1 MIITKIQINNWYS
14 FKDCVLDLSYPR
26 KIVDSSIPF
35 EYLDAFENIRFK
47 RVIILSGAN
56 ATGKTSFAKI
66 LLAIR
71 GFISSGEL
79 SSYFY
84 QGFNKNQESLKFLIE
99 FIDRDSD
106 PERIDCSAQDLNVK
120 NYDFYHQLEVLVT
133 KHSIEQH
140 KLIFN
145 FCYKSA
151 EIKKSDSIESL
162 RVFLSGLDND
172 SISKKTRKTTYLNS
186 MNEAY
191 GTKEYRENLF
201 NFNNL
206 NFTKHWNF
214 LYNENN
220 DDIVLNSKV
229 KLNKDILEAVLK
241 TFDPSIKKV
250 EYAYQKDN
258 PEEPNGFFANFYNGN
273 KIYISNEGAI
283 TDERHLLSLGTY
295 ESIKIANF
303 VSTVLSTQSKRGCTF
318 FLDEGMSHVQSE
330 IERTI
335 VNLIIQKM
343 NRYSQFF
350 YTTHNYDVLD
360 MNLPI
365 HSYLFIRKD
374 EEFNSYFIR
383 AEDTFKK
390 NDRSIVNY
398 IKNDVLRTL
407 PNTSLLDDI
416 LMQD

>member
-1 MIITKIQINNWYS
+1 MIITKIKLSNWYS
-14 FKDCVLDLSYPR
+14 FKDCTLDLSYPR
-26 KIVDSSIPF
+26 KIVDSNIPF

-47 RVIILSGAN
+47 RVVILSGAN

-71 GFISSGEL
+71 SFISSGEL
-79 SSYFY
+79 NRYFSE
-84 QGFNKNQESLKFLIE
+84 GMNKNENSLAFTVE
-99 FIDRDSD
+99 FIDQNPT
-106 PERIDCSAQDLNVK
+106 PENIDCSNLDPNFK
-120 NYDFYHQLEVLVT
+120 NYDFYHQLNVKVQ
-133 KHSIEQH
+133 KYNNVSQMPF
-140 KLIFN
+140 FN
-145 FCYKSA
+145 FCYKA
-151 EIKKSDSIESL
+151 VEIKKSDSIESL
-162 RVFLSGLDND
+162 RGLLELVDEDYLSKKSRKTIYINSLDN
-172 SISKKTRKTTYLNS
+172 
-186 MNEAY
+186 EY
-191 GTKEYRENLF
+191 GSKEYIEKLFAFKNLK
-201 NFNNL
+201 L
-206 NFTKHWNF
+206 TKHWNF
-214 LYNENN
+214 LYNDHS
-220 DDIVLNSKV
+220 DDTVLNSKV
-229 KLNKDILEAVLK
+229 LLNKDILQAVLK
-241 TFDPSIKKV
+241 TFDPSV
-250 EYAYQKDN
+250 ENVEDAYQKNKPD
-258 PEEPNGFFANFYNGN
+258 EPNGFFVNFYNGN
-273 KIYISNEGAI
+273 KIYISSEGAV
-283 TDERHLLSLGTY
+283 TDEKHLFSLGTY

-303 VSTVLSTQSKRGCTF
+303 ISIVLSTQGRRGCTF

-374 EEFNSYFIR
+374 EEYNSYFIR
-383 AEDTFKK
+383 PEDTFKK

-407 PNTSLLDDI
+407 PDTSLLENI

>member
-1 MIITKIQINNWYS
+1 MIITKLVLNNWYS
-14 FKDCVLDLSYPR
+14 FKDCSLDLSYPR
-26 KIVDSSIPF
+26 KIVDSNIPY

-47 RVIILSGAN
+47 RAIILSGAN

-71 GFISSGEL
+71 GFISNGEL

-84 QGFNKNQESLKFLIE
+84 QGFNKNEDSLSFIIE
-99 FIDRDSD
+99 FIDQNSD
-106 PERIDCSAQDLNVK
+106 PEQIDCNPQDTPIK
-120 NYDFYHQLEVLVT
+120 NYDFYHQLEVKVRKNQL
-133 KHSIEQH
+133 EQQ

-145 FCYKSA
+145 FCYKA
-151 EIKKSDSIESL
+151 VEIKKSDSIESL
-162 RVFLSGLDND
+162 RVLLASLDEENL
-172 SISKKTRKTTYLNS
+172 SKKARKSIYLDSLNDT
-186 MNEAY
+186 Y
-191 GTKEYRENLF
+191 GTKDYIENLF
-201 NFNNL
+201 NFKNL
-206 NFTKHWNF
+206 KFTSHWNF
-214 LYNENN
+214 LYNDHN
-220 DDIVLNSKV
+220 DAIVLNSKAR
-229 KLNKDILEAVLK
+229 LNKDILEAILK
-241 TFDPSIKKV
+241 TFDPSIEKV
-250 EYAYQKDN
+250 EDAYQKDK
-258 PEEPNGFFANFYNGN
+258 PDEPNGFFVNFHNGN
-273 KIYISNEGAI
+273 KIYISNEGAV
-283 TDERHLLSLGTY
+283 TDEKHLLSLGTY
-295 ESIKIANF
+295 ESLKIANF
-303 VSTVLSTQSKRGCTF
+303 VSIVLSTQNKRGCTF

-374 EEFNSYFIR
+374 EDFNSYFIR
-383 AEDTFKK
+383 AEETFKK

-407 PNTSLLDDI
+407 PNTALLDNI